1 MIWYVVALIV
11 ACAAGLWYIYQKAPG
26 STGEMGKD
34 DFDES
39 EMFW

>member
-11 ACAAGLWYIYQKAPG
+11 LSAAGLVWIYLNAPG
-26 STGEMGKD
+26 STGEMDKD

-39 EMFW
+39 EWFW